1 MEDNKYL
8 TVTSLNRYI
17 KYKFDYDKNLKGILI
32 EGEISNFKRHSR
44 GHFYFTLKDEYSQ
57 ISCMMFASSARSVNF
72 SPKDGDKVYIKG
84 DVQTYEA
91 GGTYQIYV
99 TSLKNAGLGD
109 LYLKFEQLK
118 KELSEAGLFDERF
131 KKPIPKYPKVIGVIT
146 SETGAVIHDIMT
158 TTSRRYPL
166 VKIVLYPALVQG
178 DTAKESIVAQIK
190 KANQDNLADVLIVGR
205 GGGSIEDLWPFNEK
219 IVAMAI
225 FDSKIPIISAV
236 GHESDTTIAD
246 FVADKRAATPT
257 AAAEL
262 ATPNVIDIK
271 DEIKKNII
279 QINRLIQNKLN
290 DLSNMMLQIDKRLDA
305 SSPVNRLNN
314 ELERLNV
321 LKIRLNNSM
330 NVKINNERVRLKHNY
345 ELLNKI
351 NNVLDNKNSNFKVLI
366 SKLNALNPLLIMDK
380 GFSIAKKDDHI
391 IRSVNDI
398 KKDDTI
404 NITLQDGVVL
414 SRVIEVNK
422 NGK

>member
-1 MEDNKYL
+1 
-8 TVTSLNRYI
+8 
-17 KYKFDYDKNLKGILI
+17 
-32 EGEISNFKRHSR
+32 
-44 GHFYFTLKDEYSQ
+44 
-57 ISCMMFASSARSVNF
+57 
-72 SPKDGDKVYIKG
+72 
-84 DVQTYEA
+84 
-91 GGTYQIYV
+91 
-99 TSLKNAGLGD
+99 
-109 LYLKFEQLK
+109 
-118 KELSEAGLFDERF
+118 
-131 KKPIPKYPKVIGVIT
+131 VIGVIT

-321 LKIRLNNSM
+321 LKIRLNN
-330 NVKINNERVRLKHNY
+330 
-345 ELLNKI
+345 
-351 NNVLDNKNSNFKVLI
+351 
-366 SKLNALNPLLIMDK
+366 
-380 GFSIAKKDDHI
+380 
-391 IRSVNDI
+391 
-398 KKDDTI
+398 
-404 NITLQDGVVL
+404 
-414 SRVIEVNK
+414 
-422 NGK
+422 GK

>member
-190 KANQDNLADVLIVGR
+190 KANLDNLADVLIVGR

-225 FDSKIPIISAV
+225 FDSKFQLSVLSVMNLILQLLILWQI
-236 GHESDTTIAD
+236 
-246 FVADKRAATPT
+246 K
-257 AAAEL
+257 EL
-262 ATPNVIDIK
+262 
-271 DEIKKNII
+271 
-279 QINRLIQNKLN
+279 Q
-290 DLSNMMLQIDKRLDA
+290 LQQL
-305 SSPVNRLNN
+305 
-314 ELERLNV
+314 
-321 LKIRLNNSM
+321 
-330 NVKINNERVRLKHNY
+330 
-345 ELLNKI
+345 LLN
-351 NNVLDNKNSNFKVLI
+351 
-366 SKLNALNPLLIMDK
+366 
-380 GFSIAKKDDHI
+380 
-391 IRSVNDI
+391 
-398 KKDDTI
+398 
-404 NITLQDGVVL
+404 LQHL
-414 SRVIEVNK
+414 M
-422 NGK
+422 